1 MELKDWDGANNTIKQ
16 GLVVDPNNDQL
27 LKQLRAVKQAKRKSE
42 MESSQLDRRPQQQRR
57 ATKLD
62 AATSRELQ
70 DLQQQLAMSS
80 REFNLAK
87 ANLIKVQRE
96 YKANDFTKAELD
108 KLPEDST
115 CYRSIGKMFLK
126 STRGR
131 VMEHLDKSMDDQ
143 KKKETETSQKLEY
156 LERRMK
162 SQQQNIE
169 ELHSTQA
176 AAE

>member
-1 MELKDWDGANNTIKQ
+1 
-16 GLVVDPNNDQL
+16 
-27 LKQLRAVKQAKRKSE
+27 
-42 MESSQLDRRPQQQRR
+42 
-57 ATKLD
+57 
-62 AATSRELQ
+62 
-70 DLQQQLAMSS
+70 
-80 REFNLAK
+80 
-87 ANLIKVQRE
+87 
-96 YKANDFTKAELD
+96 
-108 KLPEDST
+108 
-115 CYRSIGKMFLK
+115 MFLK